1 MDYYLDKRSEEVL
14 QLLLYANHY
23 ITVNEIATHLNVSK
37 RTIYYEINKIN
48 SWFSNNG
55 IPPIVSKGKKESSL
69 QKINAPFSARNTI
82 LSSQHLSYSLLR
94 RDTTQR
100 SA

>member
-23 ITVNEIATHLNVSK
+23 ITVNEIATHLN
-37 RTIYYEINKIN
+37 
-48 SWFSNNG
+48 
-55 IPPIVSKGKKESSL
+55 
-69 QKINAPFSARNTI
+69 
-82 LSSQHLSYSLLR
+82 R

>member
-48 SWFSNNG
+48 S
-55 IPPIVSKGKKESSL
+55 
-69 QKINAPFSARNTI
+69 
-82 LSSQHLSYSLLR
+82 
-94 RDTTQR
+94 
-100 SA
+100 